1 MKLKQRSIIYITFV
15 PSKGSEIQKR
25 RPALVMSRNNYN
37 LASNLV
43 IVCPITTTSKQRPY
57 LIPLHSEIQNRIL
70 KPNSKVNT
78 MQVYTL
84 DVTPEG
90 HRRPEYLGRL
100 NRTEFLM
107 ISERFLQ
114 NFNLPF

>member
-1 MKLKQRSIIYITFV
+1 MKLKQRSIIYITFD

-25 RPALVMSRNNYN
+25 RPALVMSRDNYN

-57 LIPLHSEIQNRIL
+57 LIPLKSEIQNKVV
-70 KPNSKVNT
+70 KPHSKVNT

-84 DVTPEG
+84 DVTKDG
-90 HRRPEYLGRL
+90 HRYPEYLGRL
-100 NRTEFLM
+100 DRTEFL
-107 ISERFLQ
+107 IIGERFLQ
-114 NFNLPF
+114 DFNLPF